1 MFVVLGRK
9 LIKLSVFVSNVDQIL
24 LTGYKN
30 LAAKNAPTTL
40 LVRMTDRPDNE
51 NSSTYVSFEITA
63 GLKIRLSCGVE
74 FMVFFWRL
82 LLRGLLPKHKN
93 SLVCRHVC

>member
-24 LTGYKN
+24 LTRYKN

-40 LVRMTDRPDNE
+40 QVRMTDRPDNE
-51 NSSTYVSFEITA
+51 NSSTYHSKSLRDLKYDYRVVLSLWYFLETA
-63 GLKIRLSCGVE
+63 TEGTAAKAQ
-74 FMVFFWRL
+74 
-82 LLRGLLPKHKN
+82 
-93 SLVCRHVC
+93 